1 MILLKIRIL
10 AVALD
15 QKKKK
20 VQVKYLLQQITFIT
34 FPISFKDER

>member
-1 MILLKIRIL
+1 MILLKILIL

-15 QKKKK
+15 QKKK

>member
-1 MILLKIRIL
+1 MILLKILIL

-20 VQVKYLLQQITFIT
+20 STSK
-34 FPISFKDER
+34 ISPSADYIYHLSNLF